1 MRRHVLVACALI
13 VGAVVVLASPAG
25 AVRGRSSEDRR
36 ITITGNIT
44 VADGEVVEGPVVS
57 FDGDV
62 RVDGTVDGS
71 VFVGNGDVV
80 VNGRVT
86 DRVFVAHG
94 DVLVTGPDGRVGD
107 DVTAAD
113 GRVTVRSGARVS
125 GDVVSRQQP
134 NVAGGTVRGDVKK
147 LNLRNL
153 FTSFLIV
160 FLIGLWIAVTVSV
173 AILGLVFVLLFPRA
187 ADATV
192 EQGRRFWPSL
202 GWGAL
207 VGIVGPILAVLVLF
221 TVIGLPLGFGMLS
234 GLNVLAP
241 LGYVAASLVLGRLMV
256 KGTGAGARIGAFFA
270 GFGILR
276 AVALLPG
283 IGFVVWFLVS
293 IYGIGAL
300 TLAAWRAGHA
310 GETVAPTT
318 EPPPV
323 DETPR
328 PDDETR
334 PRDEEPTDE
343 PTVAEGEP
351 TRAAVPAPGS
361 ADTRPTEQGEG
372 APRS

>member
-1 MRRHVLVACALI
+1 
-13 VGAVVVLASPAG
+13 
-25 AVRGRSSEDRR
+25 
-36 ITITGNIT
+36 
-44 VADGEVVEGPVVS
+44 
-57 FDGDV
+57 
-62 RVDGTVDGS
+62 
-71 VFVGNGDVV
+71 
-80 VNGRVT
+80 
-86 DRVFVAHG
+86 
-94 DVLVTGPDGRVGD
+94 
-107 DVTAAD
+107 
-113 GRVTVRSGARVS
+113 
-125 GDVVSRQQP
+125 
-134 NVAGGTVRGDVKK
+134 
-147 LNLRNL
+147 LRNL

-334 PRDEEPTDE
+334 PGDEEPTDE